1 MQVNSYVYR
10 MRISTA
16 LFSRRCCATLCFRFR
31 QLFARIV
38 GDIECNRDRLFLR
51 HFCIRGPTGSNRCV
65 LFVRTLATFRCGVKP
80 LFSSTKRIGDFG
92 RLFLRLALL
101 LCQ

>member
-10 MRISTA
+10 TRISTV
-16 LFSRRCCATLCFRFR
+16 LFSRRCCATPCFRFR

-38 GDIECNRDRLFLR
+38 GDIECNRNRLFLR
-51 HFCIRGPTGSNRCV
+51 FFCIRGPTGFNRCV
-65 LFVRTLATFRCGVKP
+65 LFVRTLSTFRCGVQP
-80 LFSSTKRIGDFG
+80 VFSSTKRIGDFG

-101 LCQ
+101 FYQ